1 MNPLRI
7 VMVIIKFS
15 LCVGLAGG
23 LVDMTRAMM
32 SKAADAQRVGLV
44 SLTDLN
50 RALFGADIK
59 RRTRLLSGVS
69 N

>member
-1 MNPLRI
+1 MSPLRI
-7 VMVIIKFS
+7 VMALIKFS

-32 SKAADAQRVGLV
+32 FKAADAQKVGLV

-50 RALFGADIK
+50 RALFRSPPSRHVK
-59 RRTRLLSGVS
+59 R
-69 N
+69 